1 MWDDYKNLDNWLE
14 SEIGAKKGT
23 SEHAAAKIAVKAL
36 LKDAAS
42 FIKAEKKEVAIENM
56 NHSPISIFNIAVNW
70 TFGAIVEP
78 LTGTDPED
86 FDEL

>member
-36 LKDAAS
+36 LKDAAG
-42 FIKAEKKEVAIENM
+42 FIKAEMKEAAIENM
-56 NHSPISIFNIAVNW
+56 NFSSTSIFRNAVNW